1 MALQLDNARKGRK
14 VFVIDDDPGILELT
28 TTLLTQAGCIVE
40 SCDNGYDGLE
50 ELPKFKP
57 EVLILDLNMPGMDG
71 FTVLDHMRRLG
82 FHSAVRTLVF
92 TARTN
97 RDDVDRAVAMGARDY
112 LSKPYEPK
120 ELLLRVARLLIR
132 DKSVLER

>member
-1 MALQLDNARKGRK
+1 MRMELDKARKGRR

-28 TTLLTQAGCIVE
+28 STLLTQAGCIVATA
-40 SCDNGYDGLE
+40 DNGYDGLE
-50 ELPKFKP
+50 ELPKFRP
-57 EVLILDLNMPGMDG
+57 EVLVLDLNMPGMDG
-71 FTVLDHMRRLG
+71 FTVLDHMRKMG
-82 FHSAVRTLVF
+82 FINAVRTLVF

-97 RDDVDRAVAMGARDY
+97 RDDVDRAVALGARDY